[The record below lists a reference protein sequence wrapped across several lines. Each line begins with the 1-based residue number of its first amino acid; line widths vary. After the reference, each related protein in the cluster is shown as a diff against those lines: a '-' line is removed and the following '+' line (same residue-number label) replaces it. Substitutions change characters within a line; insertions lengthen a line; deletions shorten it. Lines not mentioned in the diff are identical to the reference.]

1 LPPSSSSRAE
11 LVLLLVTDPTTPP
24 IPLPPVCW

>member
-1 LPPSSSSRAE
+1 LPASSSSRAE
-11 LVLLLVTDPTTPP
+11 LVLLLVTVPT